1 MNNNKGF
8 TLVEL
13 IAAIVLLSLVV
24 GITSY
29 SIIGIINRNKEENYN
44 LLIKNINSA
53 AETYY
58 QECRYSNND
67 MINCN
72 KIENDEYMVSLGD
85 LVNYGTTEMIGIK
98 SVNIEYAKSCVPII
112 TVQFT
117 DVRGLSLFQPTEL
130 SRDNTYNGIKGLNK
144 DNVAQSFFQCF

>member
-1 MNNNKGF
+1 MMDNNKGF

-13 IAAIVLLSLVV
+13 IATIVLLALVASI
-24 GITSY
+24 GTY
-29 SIIGIINRNKEENYN
+29 SITAIMKKSKEENYN

-85 LVNYGTTEMIGIK
+85 LVNYGFLKGNEKIKEGTEKDKYTIVNPLDNTNISNCEITVK
-98 SVNIEYAKSCVPII
+98 FVNSKVEVNIPTS
-112 TVQFT
+112 
-117 DVRGLSLFQPTEL
+117 DVCPS
-130 SRDNTYNGIKGLNK
+130 NNK
-144 DNVAQSFFQCF
+144 

>member
-85 LVNYGTTEMIGIK
+85 LVNYGFLKGNEKIKEGTEKDKYTI
-98 SVNIEYAKSCVPII
+98 VNPLDNTNISNCEI
-112 TVQFT
+112 TVKF
-117 DVRGLSLFQPTEL
+117 VNSKVY
-130 SRDNTYNGIKGLNK
+130 SNK
-144 DNVAQSFFQCF
+144 

>member
-85 LVNYGTTEMIGIK
+85 LVNYGFLRGNEKIKEGTEKDKYTIVNPLDTTNISNCEITVK
-98 SVNIEYAKSCVPII
+98 FVNSKVEVNIPTS
-112 TVQFT
+112 
-117 DVRGLSLFQPTEL
+117 DVCPS
-130 SRDNTYNGIKGLNK
+130 NNK
-144 DNVAQSFFQCF
+144 

>member
-24 GITSY
+24 GITSF

-85 LVNYGTTEMIGIK
+85 LVNYGFLKGNEKIKEGTEKDKYTIVNPLDKTNISNCK
-98 SVNIEYAKSCVPII
+98 ITVKFVNSKVEVNIPTS
-112 TVQFT
+112 
-117 DVRGLSLFQPTEL
+117 DVCPS
-130 SRDNTYNGIKGLNK
+130 NNK
-144 DNVAQSFFQCF
+144 

>member
-72 KIENDEYMVSLGD
+72 KIENDEYKISLGD
-85 LVNYGTTEMIGIK
+85 LVNYGFLKGNEKIKEGIDK
-98 SVNIEYAKSCVPII
+98 DKYTIVNPLDNTNISNCEI
-112 TVQFT
+112 TVKFVNSKVEINIPT
-117 DVRGLSLFQPTEL
+117 SDVCPS
-130 SRDNTYNGIKGLNK
+130 NNK
-144 DNVAQSFFQCF
+144 

>member
-13 IAAIVLLSLVV
+13 IAAIVLLSVVV

-85 LVNYGTTEMIGIK
+85 LVNYGFLRGNEKIKEGTEKDKYTIVNPLDNTNISNCEITVK
-98 SVNIEYAKSCVPII
+98 FVNSKVEVNIPTS
-112 TVQFT
+112 
-117 DVRGLSLFQPTEL
+117 DVCPS
-130 SRDNTYNGIKGLNK
+130 NNK
-144 DNVAQSFFQCF
+144 

>member
-72 KIENDEYMVSLGD
+72 KIENDEYKISLGD
-85 LVNYGTTEMIGIK
+85 LVNYGFLKGNEKIKEGTEKDKYTIVNPLDNTNISNCEITVK
-98 SVNIEYAKSCVPII
+98 FVNSKVEVNIPTS
-112 TVQFT
+112 
-117 DVRGLSLFQPTEL
+117 DVCPS
-130 SRDNTYNGIKGLNK
+130 NNK
-144 DNVAQSFFQCF
+144 